1 MNILS
6 SLQRKV
12 RKESFLHHT
21 ILASGMFLA
30 MGFSSV
36 ANALNITVSI
46 PPIAGMIAPL
56 LSDDDHIEV
65 ILKPG
70 ASPHGFQ
77 LKPSNLKTLA
87 KSDLVLWAGSPVDH
101 WMEKPLANIK
111 APVISILSLP
121 DVEQLPIRQGGLW
134 ERDTHEEHEADE
146 AHEEHATHD
155 EHASHHDH
163 DEDEVA
169 DINQMDGHI
178 WMSFNNAQSLIKAVS
193 NKLQKLKPQQAKE
206 IQQKTDAWLLELAS
220 VDLQVQN
227 QLTSVKDV
235 PFMVLHDAFQYFTNR
250 YNLNGVGSIQLN
262 PSISPSLKRVALLRN
277 KIKQGGVRCVF
288 KEPQFPEKRVLAV
301 TKGLEVKVGSLDPIG
316 LVSKAYQQ
324 KNNADFMP
332 YDEFLTQL
340 SNQFYSCLSPSESVA
355 K

>member
-21 ILASGMFLA
+21 ILASGMFFA

-36 ANALNITVSI
+36 ANAINITVSI

-56 LSDDDHIEV
+56 LSDDDHIDV

-77 LKPSNLKTLA
+77 LKPSNIKTIQQ
-87 KSDLVLWAGSPVDH
+87 SDLVLWAGSPVDH
-101 WMEKPLANIK
+101 WMEKPLENSK

-121 DVEQLPIRQGGLW
+121 DVQQLPIRQGGLW
-134 ERDTHEEHEADE
+134 ERKNHKHGDENEEHEDHEEHD
-146 AHEEHATHD
+146 HD
-155 EHASHHDH
+155 EHANM
-163 DEDEVA
+163 
-169 DINQMDGHI
+169 NQMDGHI
-178 WMSFNNAQSLIKAVS
+178 WMSFNNAQNLIKAVS
-193 NKLQKLKPQQAKE
+193 SQLQKLKPQQAKE
-206 IQQKTDAWLLELAS
+206 IQQKTDAWLLELVS
-220 VDLQVQN
+220 VDLQIQS
-227 QLTSVKDV
+227 QLSPVKEV

-262 PSISPSLKRVALLRN
+262 PTISPSLKRVALLRN

-324 KNNADFMP
+324 KHNLDFMP

-340 SNQFYSCLSPSESVA
+340 SNQFYNCLSQPKSIS

>member
-36 ANALNITVSI
+36 ANAINITVSI

-77 LKPSNLKTLA
+77 LKPSNLKILA

-134 ERDTHEEHEADE
+134 ERKNHHHDE
-146 AHEEHATHD
+146 HD
-155 EHASHHDH
+155 EHASHNDH

-169 DINQMDGHI
+169 DMNQMDGHI
-178 WMSFNNAQSLIKAVS
+178 WMSFNNAQNLIKAVS

-206 IQQKTDAWLLELAS
+206 IQQKTDAWLLEFSFGTKAAQFTLRNDIFL
-220 VDLQVQN
+220 VDRGLEQKGIS
-227 QLTSVKDV
+227 LM
-235 PFMVLHDAFQYFTNR
+235 PTNR
-250 YNLNGVGSIQLN
+250 RI
-262 PSISPSLKRVALLRN
+262 R
-277 KIKQGGVRCVF
+277 
-288 KEPQFPEKRVLAV
+288 
-301 TKGLEVKVGSLDPIG
+301 
-316 LVSKAYQQ
+316 
-324 KNNADFMP
+324 
-332 YDEFLTQL
+332 
-340 SNQFYSCLSPSESVA
+340 
-355 K
+355 